1 MSDIILR
8 QMEPTDLGALMRLKA
23 AEGWNQTEADWSFLL
38 NQNPELCYV
47 ACLGNEVVGSVTA
60 INYDDTVA
68 WIGMMLVRRDTRGR
82 GISKRLLSTVIE
94 KLQSCEVIKLD
105 ATPAGQPVYQK
116 LGFVAEFGLLRM
128 TGDDL
133 VSLSTQAEPA
143 GLRQMQS
150 ADLLEV
156 VSLDASVMGTGR
168 PDLIQRLF
176 QENPEFSYTVRNTDG
191 LAGAALVRRGTRFN
205 HIGPVQATS
214 VTDAKTLISTLVD
227 QLRGESIVLD
237 VVASQQELVDW
248 LLAAGFVRQRS
259 LTRMFLGK
267 NVAIDRLD
275 RNFAI
280 CGPEFG

>member
-1 MSDIILR
+1 MSDIYLR
-8 QMEPTDLGALMRLKA
+8 QMKVSDLGALMHLKN
-23 AEGWNQTEADWSFLL
+23 AEGWNQTEADWLFLL
-38 NQNPELCYV
+38 NHNPELCFV
-47 ACLGNEVVGSVTA
+47 ACMAGEVVGSVTA
-60 INYDDTVA
+60 VNYNDTVA
-68 WIGMMLVRRDTRGR
+68 WIGMMLVRRDVRGR
-82 GISKRLLSTVIE
+82 GISKQLLSTVIE
-94 KLQSCEVIKLD
+94 KLQSCDVIKLD

-116 LGFVAEFGLLRM
+116 LGFVAEFELLRM
-128 TGDDL
+128 TGDHL
-133 VSLSTQAEPA
+133 VSLSKQTEPA
-143 GLRQMQS
+143 GLRRMQS
-150 ADLLEV
+150 TDLLEV

-176 QENPEFSYTVRNTDG
+176 QENPDFSCTVRNTDG

-214 VTDAKTLISTLVD
+214 VVDAKILISTLVD

-248 LLAAGFVRQRS
+248 ILAAGFVRQRS

-267 NVAIDRLD
+267 NVSTDHPD